1 MDLAIGFF
9 NLDAM
14 SAMGSYG
21 GSCCK
26 QHIEL
31 KLLLGIFA
39 DKIWTCDL
47 YNVNYVQ
54 NTIIILELISHIFPA
69 QSLLQNYNI

>member
-14 SAMGSYG
+14 SAMGLGSYG

-26 QHIEL
+26 QHVEL
-31 KLLLGIFA
+31 KLLLGFLA

-47 YNVNYVQ
+47 YNANYVQ
-54 NTIIILELISHIFPA
+54 NTIIILEYISHIFPA
-69 QSLLQNYNI
+69 QSLL